1 MGAPLFEPALM
12 PLSTHRPRTV
22 TGTVEQTS
30 PEAARMSKIK
40 LTRRSALI
48 GVASTLATPALLRA
62 QDAFPQDEAPIET
75 QIPVKRNISSFS
87 QQRWQDHFD
96 ELGVGCLLA
105 DITSRAVH
113 YWGGDGI
120 TYKLYPSS
128 VPMSEELTKRGYTK
142 VVRKAQNPSWTPTAS
157 MRERDP
163 SLPQRIDGGTPGNPL
178 GTRAMY
184 LSWPAY
190 LVHGTHDTR
199 KIGRQ
204 SSSGCIGLYNQ
215 HVEELYPLVQVGTQV
230 RLL

>member
-1 MGAPLFEPALM
+1 
-12 PLSTHRPRTV
+12 
-22 TGTVEQTS
+22 
-30 PEAARMSKIK
+30 MSDFTKSRVA
-40 LTRRSALI
+40 LTRRALI
-48 GVASTLATPALLRA
+48 TSAAATLASPALLRA
-62 QDAFPQDEAPIET
+62 QSSDAFPSSEPAIRD
-75 QIPVKRNISSFS
+75 QIAVQRNVSSFQ

-105 DITSRAVH
+105 DIDSRALH
-113 YWGGDGI
+113 YWGGDDE
-120 TYKLYPSS
+120 TYMLFPSS
-128 VPMSEELTKRGYTK
+128 VPMSEELTRRGYSRI
-142 VVRKAQNPSWTPTAS
+142 VRKRENPSWTPTAN

-163 SLPQRIDGGTPGNPL
+163 TLPQRIEGGVPGNPL

-184 LSWPAY
+184 LDWPAY

-215 HVEELYPLVQVGTQV
+215 HVEKLFPLVKVGTQV